1 MSYKLQTNDIYG
13 FANSI
18 GAETHRKGDEL
29 FFKFCPYCGGDGHDK
44 DTFSINLNSGAFK
57 CFRSSCDKSG
67 HFVQLARDFGY
78 KLEFEDD
85 RPKRYRKLP
94 QTAIEVRDNAVAY
107 MKSRGISEATTRKY

>member
-78 KLEFEDD
+78 NDIANSL
-85 RPKRYRKLP
+85 RQLLRCVTMRLP
-94 QTAIEVRDNAVAY
+94 I
-107 MKSRGISEATTRKY
+107 